1 MYYYFI
7 SGKNNIERRN
17 NVALECQKI
26 GIEPIFFDAIMGD
39 ELTDREIQEQINPNI
54 VLGKPEMGCALSHL
68 EVIKRFLASDETVLF
83 VFEDDIGFCND
94 ISAKDLQELEAFIGD
109 QIRPSAL
116 CLYKSSYRFKKI
128 KSLRFCEI
136 YSAFSFTLAHAYVI
150 NRAAAEIIVHM
161 QTPINFEIDVFQNYY
176 LLKGC
181 RLYSLDKDLVVQKNC
196 IQSTIGEERARR
208 DKSFRKHKKSVF
220 SDLYKTLSFKEKLL
234 FWGRKISKE
243 LYRPFRAK

>member
-7 SGKNNIERRN
+7 SNKNNIERRE
-17 NVALECQKI
+17 NVAYECKKI
-26 GIEPIFFDAIMGD
+26 GVEPIFFDAIMGD
-39 ELTDREIQEQINPNI
+39 DLSADEIGQNINKDI
-54 VLGKPEMGCALSHL
+54 ILGKPEIGCALSHL
-68 EVIKRFLASDETVLF
+68 EIIKRFLASQEEVLF

-94 ISAKDLQELEAFIGD
+94 IAYKDFQEIEDFVRHQEKPA
-109 QIRPSAL
+109 AL
-116 CLYKSSYRFKKI
+116 CLYKSSYQFKQV
-128 KSLRFCEI
+128 KSLSNCRI

-150 NRAAAEIIVHM
+150 NRAAAEIIVEL

-181 RLYSLDKDLVVQKNC
+181 QLYSLDKDLVVQKNC

-208 DKSFRKHKKSVF
+208 NREFKKHKKGVF
-220 SDLYKTLSFKEKLL
+220 FALYKSLSLKEKML

-243 LYRPFRAK
+243 IYRPFRPK